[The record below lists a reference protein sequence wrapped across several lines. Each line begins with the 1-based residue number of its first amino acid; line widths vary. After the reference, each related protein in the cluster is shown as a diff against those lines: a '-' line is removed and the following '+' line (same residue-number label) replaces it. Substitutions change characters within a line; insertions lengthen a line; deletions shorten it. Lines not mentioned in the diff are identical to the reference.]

1 MPPEVPLGGISFPEA
16 EKEKTMKKKKRSDF
30 RPNSLWTL
38 PSAGL
43 LLFLTVIPLLM
54 LLVFSFMN
62 RNIFAGQPWP
72 GWTFKNITRMFQA
85 ATFWKLMGKSLIIA
99 TIVTLICI
107 VAAYPASW
115 AIAKIIKPK
124 NRSMFMMI
132 VILPFFTSQLLL
144 IYSMMN
150 LIKSG
155 GLLLTAL
162 DAIGIHG
169 VTTWL
174 YTNKATILI
183 LVYEYLPYM
192 ILCLYS
198 SLEGI
203 EDNIIQASLILGAS
217 KTKTFTNIVFPMSL
231 PGLLS
236 GILLVFVPVAGSFM
250 EPGLVGGANG
260 AMVGSMIDTQYSTS
274 LNMGYGAALS
284 CALLIILSVIM
295 ALVRFFAGRAE
306 RAIGGELS

>member
-1 MPPEVPLGGISFPEA
+1 ME
-16 EKEKTMKKKKRSDF
+16 KKKTF
-30 RPNSLWTL
+30 PANSLWTL
-38 PSAGL
+38 PSAAML
-43 LLFLTVIPLLM
+43 LCLTVIPLLM

-72 GWTFKNITRMFQA
+72 GWTVKNITRMMESD
-85 ATFWKLMGKSLIIA
+85 TFWRLMGKSLLTA
-99 TIVTLICI
+99 LTVTVICI
-107 VAAYPASW
+107 VAAYPSAW
-115 AIAKIIKPK
+115 AIAKIVKPK
-124 NRSMFMMI
+124 NRSMLMMV

-144 IYSMMN
+144 IYAMMN
-150 LIKSG
+150 LIQSG

-169 VTTWL
+169 VKTWL
-174 YTNKATILI
+174 YTNKATV
-183 LVYEYLPYM
+183 LVLTYEYLPYM

-203 EDNIIQASLILGAS
+203 GDNLVQASLILGAS
-217 KTKTFTNIVFPMSL
+217 KLKTFLNIVFPMSV

-260 AMVGSMIDTQYSTS
+260 SMVGGMIDTQYSTS

-284 CALLIILSVIM
+284 CALLIILSIIM
-295 ALVRFFAGRAE
+295 ALVRFAAARAQK
-306 RAIGGELS
+306 AIGGDVS

>member
-1 MPPEVPLGGISFPEA
+1 
-16 EKEKTMKKKKRSDF
+16 MKHRTKRLQ
-30 RPNSLWTL
+30 PVTLWTT
-38 PSAGL
+38 PSLVL
-43 LLFLTVIPLLM
+43 LLCLTVIPLLM

-72 GWTFKNITRMFQA
+72 GWTLNNITRMIESD
-85 ATFWKLMGKSLIIA
+85 TFWRLLGKSLLTA
-99 TIVTLICI
+99 LKVTLICI
-107 VAAYPASW
+107 IAAYPSAW
-115 AIAKIIKPK
+115 AIAKIVKPK
-124 NRSMFMMI
+124 NRSIFMMV

-144 IYSMMN
+144 IYAVMN
-150 LIKSG
+150 LIQSG
-155 GLLLTAL
+155 GLLLTL
-162 DAIGIHG
+162 LEAIGIQAN
-169 VTTWL
+169 TWL

-183 LVYEYLPYM
+183 LTYEYLPYM

-203 EDNIIQASLILGAS
+203 GDNLVQASLILGAS
-217 KTKTFTNIVFPMSL
+217 KWKTFTNIVFPMSV

-260 AMVGSMIDTQYSTS
+260 AMVGSMIDTQYSGS

-284 CALLIILSVIM
+284 CTLLIVLAIIM
-295 ALVRFFAGRAE
+295 GLTRLATARAQK
-306 RAIGGELS
+306 AIGGDME

>member
-1 MPPEVPLGGISFPEA
+1 
-16 EKEKTMKKKKRSDF
+16 MKKRKLQ
-30 RPNSLWTL
+30 PVTLWTT
-38 PSAGL
+38 PSLAL
-43 LLFLTVIPLLM
+43 LLCLTVIPLLM

-72 GWTFKNITRMFQA
+72 GWTLNNITRMIESD
-85 ATFWKLMGKSLIIA
+85 TFWRLLGKSLLTA
-99 TIVTLICI
+99 LKVTVICI
-107 VAAYPASW
+107 IAAYPSSW
-115 AIAKIIKPK
+115 AIAKIVKPK
-124 NRSMFMMI
+124 NRSIFMMV

-144 IYSMMN
+144 IYAVMN
-150 LIKSG
+150 LIQSG
-155 GLLLTAL
+155 GLLLTLLSAL
-162 DAIGIHG
+162 GIEAE
-169 VTTWL
+169 TWL

-183 LVYEYLPYM
+183 LTYEYLPYM

-203 EDNIIQASLILGAS
+203 GDNLVQASLILGAS
-217 KTKTFTNIVFPMSL
+217 KWKTFTNIVFPMSV

-260 AMVGSMIDTQYSTS
+260 AMVGSMIDTQYSGS

-284 CALLIILSVIM
+284 CTLLIVLAVIM
-295 ALVRFFAGRAE
+295 GLTRLATAKAQK
-306 RAIGGELS
+306 AIGGDME

>member
-1 MPPEVPLGGISFPEA
+1 
-16 EKEKTMKKKKRSDF
+16 MKQRTKRSLQ
-30 RPNSLWTL
+30 PVTLWTC
-38 PSAGL
+38 PSLIL
-43 LLFLTVIPLLM
+43 LLCLTVIPLLM

-72 GWTFKNITRMFQA
+72 GWTFNNITRMIES
-85 ATFWKLMGKSLIIA
+85 ATFWRLLGKSLLTA
-99 TIVTLICI
+99 LKVTLICI
-107 VAAYPASW
+107 IAAYPAAW
-115 AIAKIIKPK
+115 AIAKIVKPK
-124 NRSMFMMI
+124 NRSIFMMV

-144 IYSMMN
+144 IYAVMN
-150 LIKSG
+150 LIQSG
-155 GLLLTAL
+155 GLLLTL
-162 DAIGIHG
+162 LEAIGIQAN
-169 VTTWL
+169 TWL

-183 LVYEYLPYM
+183 LTYEYLPYM

-203 EDNIIQASLILGAS
+203 GDNLVQASLILGAS
-217 KTKTFTNIVFPMSL
+217 KWKTFTNIVFPMSV

-260 AMVGSMIDTQYSTS
+260 AMVGSMIDTQYSGS

-284 CALLIILSVIM
+284 CTLLIVLAVIM
-295 ALVRFFAGRAE
+295 GLTRMATAKAQA
-306 RAIGGELS
+306 AIGGDME

>member
-1 MPPEVPLGGISFPEA
+1 MEN
-16 EKEKTMKKKKRSDF
+16 KKRSNF
-30 RPNSLWTL
+30 KPVALWTT
-38 PSAGL
+38 PSVIML
-43 LLFLTVIPLLM
+43 LCLTVLPLLM

-72 GWTFKNITRMFQA
+72 GWTVKNITRMFGA
-85 ATFWKLMGKSLIIA
+85 ATFWKLMGKSLVVA
-99 TIVTLICI
+99 SIVTLICI

-155 GLLLTAL
+155 GLLLTAFE
-162 DAIGIHG
+162 AIGITG
-169 VTTWL
+169 LKTWL

-217 KTKTFTNIVFPMSL
+217 KRKTFTNIVFPMSL

-306 RAIGGELS
+306 RSIGGEVS

>member
-1 MPPEVPLGGISFPEA
+1 
-16 EKEKTMKKKKRSDF
+16 MKKKKKTKGAGF
-30 RPNSLWTL
+30 KTNSLWTL

-43 LLFLTVIPLLM
+43 LLCLTVIPLLM

-72 GWTFKNITRMFQA
+72 GWTLKNITRMMSSG
-85 ATFWKLMGKSLIIA
+85 TFWKLMGKSLITA

-107 VAAYPASW
+107 VAAYPAAW

-144 IYSMMN
+144 IYAMMN
-150 LIKSG
+150 LIQSG
-155 GLLLTAL
+155 GLLLTGL
-162 DAIGIHG
+162 EAIGITG
-169 VTTWL
+169 VKTWL
-174 YTNKATILI
+174 YTNKATILV

-203 EDNIIQASLILGAS
+203 GDNLIQASLILGAN
-217 KTKTFTNIVFPMSL
+217 KRKTFTNIVFPMSV

-250 EPGLVGGANG
+250 EPGLVGGAKG
-260 AMVGSMIDTQYSTS
+260 SLVGSMIDTQYSTS
-274 LNMGYGAALS
+274 LNMGFGAALS
-284 CALLIILSVIM
+284 CMLLIILSIIM
-295 ALVRFFAGRAE
+295 ALVRFAAGRAQ
-306 RAIGGELS
+306 RAIGGEVS

>member
-1 MPPEVPLGGISFPEA
+1 M
-16 EKEKTMKKKKRSDF
+16 KDKKKSNFQK
-30 RPNSLWTL
+30 NSLFTL
-38 PSAGL
+38 PTGVL
-43 LLFLTVIPLLM
+43 LLVLTVIPLIM

-62 RNIFAGQPWP
+62 RNLFPGQPWP
-72 GWTFKNITRMFQA
+72 GWTTKNIVRMFSNP
-85 ATFWKLMGKSLIIA
+85 TYWKLMAKSLGIA
-99 TIVTLICI
+99 GIVTGICI
-107 VAAYPASW
+107 AGAYPAAW

-144 IYSMMN
+144 IYAMMN
-150 LIKSG
+150 LIQSG

-169 VTTWL
+169 VSTWL
-174 YTNKATILI
+174 YTNKATVLI
-183 LVYEYLPYM
+183 LTYEYIPYM

-203 EDNIIQASLILGAS
+203 NDNLIQASLILGAS
-217 KTKTFTNIVFPMSL
+217 KFKTFTNIVFPMSL

-250 EPGLVGGANG
+250 EPGLVGGAKG
-260 AMVGSMIDTQYSTS
+260 SMVGSMIDTQYSTS

-284 CALLIILSVIM
+284 CMLLIILSVIM
-295 ALVRFFAGRAE
+295 ALIRLSAARAQ
-306 RAIGGELS
+306 RAIGGDMS

>member
-1 MPPEVPLGGISFPEA
+1 
-16 EKEKTMKKKKRSDF
+16 MKKRNFKAT
-30 RPNSLWTL
+30 SLWTL

-43 LLFLTVIPLLM
+43 LLCLTILPLLM

-72 GWTFKNITRMFQA
+72 GWTIKNITRMMSSD
-85 ATFWKLMGKSLIIA
+85 TFWRLMGKSL
-99 TIVTLICI
+99 VTAAMVTVICI
-107 VAAYPASW
+107 IAAYPAAW

-124 NRSMFMMI
+124 NRSVFMMI

-144 IYSMMN
+144 IYAMMN
-150 LIKSG
+150 LIQSG

-169 VTTWL
+169 VKTWL
-174 YTNKATILI
+174 YTNKATVLI
-183 LVYEYLPYM
+183 LTYEYLPYM

-203 EDNIIQASLILGAS
+203 SDNIIQASLILGAS
-217 KTKTFTNIVFPMSL
+217 KTKTFLNIVFPMSV

-236 GILLVFVPVAGSFM
+236 GILLVFVPVAGSFV
-250 EPGLVGGANG
+250 EPGLVGGAKG
-260 AMVGSMIDTQYSTS
+260 SMVGGMIDTQYSTS

-284 CALLIILSVIM
+284 CALLILLSIIM
-295 ALVRFFAGRAE
+295 ALTRLAANRAQK
-306 RAIGGELS
+306 AIGGDLS

>member
-1 MPPEVPLGGISFPEA
+1 
-16 EKEKTMKKKKRSDF
+16 MKNKNRLQ
-30 RPNSLWTL
+30 PVTLWTT
-38 PSAGL
+38 PSLVL
-43 LLFLTVIPLLM
+43 LLCLTVVPLLM

-72 GWTFKNITRMFQA
+72 GWTLNNITRMIESD
-85 ATFWKLMGKSLIIA
+85 TFWRLLGKSLLTA
-99 TIVTLICI
+99 LKVTVICI
-107 VAAYPASW
+107 IAAYPSSW
-115 AIAKIIKPK
+115 AIAKIVKPK
-124 NRSMFMMI
+124 NRSIFMMV

-144 IYSMMN
+144 IYAVMN
-150 LIKSG
+150 LIQSG

-162 DAIGIHG
+162 EAIGIQAN
-169 VTTWL
+169 TWL

-183 LVYEYLPYM
+183 LTYEYLPYM

-203 EDNIIQASLILGAS
+203 GDNLVQASLILGAN
-217 KTKTFTNIVFPMSL
+217 KWKTFTNIVFPMSV

-260 AMVGSMIDTQYSTS
+260 AMVGSMIDTQYSGS

-284 CALLIILSVIM
+284 CTLLIVLAVIM
-295 ALVRFFAGRAE
+295 GLTRLATAKAQK
-306 RAIGGELS
+306 AIGGDME